1 MPIVEGSRVV
11 VVSGEYG
18 VGQHGRV
25 KWLYHAGPENWQ
37 RGALVEMDGG
47 WYPGNHLRERH
58 PVADK
63 CTWFPLYDLRLE
75 DENN

>member
-25 KWLYHAGPENWQ
+25 KWLHHAGPENWQ

-47 WYPGNHLRERH
+47 WFPGIDVRERLACDE
-58 PVADK
+58 VV
-63 CTWFPLYDLRLE
+63 WFPLCDLRLE
-75 DENN
+75 DKED

>member
-1 MPIVEGSRVV
+1 MTIVEGSRVV
-11 VVSGEYG
+11 VVSGDYG

-25 KWLYHAGPENWQ
+25 KWLYDAGPENWQ
-37 RGALVEMDGG
+37 RGALVEIDGG
-47 WYPGNHLRERH
+47 WYPGIHLRERH

-75 DENN
+75 DDQ

>member
-18 VGQHGRV
+18 VGQRGRV
-25 KWLYHAGPENWQ
+25 KFLYHAGPEDWQ

-47 WYPGNHLRERH
+47 WYPGINIRERD
-58 PVADK
+58 PIADK

>member
-18 VGQHGRV
+18 VGKRGTV
-25 KWLYHAGPENWQ
+25 KFMKHAGPEEWQ

-47 WYPGNHLRERH
+47 WYPGIHLRERLES
-58 PVADK
+58 DK
-63 CTWFPLYDLRLE
+63 CIWFPLHDLELE
-75 DENN
+75 EANN